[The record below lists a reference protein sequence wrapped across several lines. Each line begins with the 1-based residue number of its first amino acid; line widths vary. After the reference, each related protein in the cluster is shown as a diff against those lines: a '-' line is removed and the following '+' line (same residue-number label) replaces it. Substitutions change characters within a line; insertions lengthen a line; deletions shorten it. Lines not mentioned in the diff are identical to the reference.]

1 MSLREPHKKMSKS
14 QGVDL
19 SRIHLDDNSTDVA
32 KKIRKAVTDSM
43 DGVSYEVNG
52 QRPGLKN
59 LLDIHTA
66 LSGQPIPAI
75 LERYQSSSTSTTT
88 STATNATTAT
98 TREFKEELAHVV
110 VQHLTPIQERLRM
123 LQADPQYVD
132 RILERGAEQAR
143 AVASAKYR
151 QVWDVVARGTI
162 GQEDA

>member
-19 SRIHLDDNSTDVA
+19 SRIHLDDSPTDVA

-43 DGVSYEVNG
+43 DGVSYEVDG

-75 LERYQSSSTSTTT
+75 LERYQSTTT
-88 STATNATTAT
+88 TNATTATTTAT

-110 VQHLTPIQERLRM
+110 IQHLSPIQERLRM
-123 LQADPQYVD
+123 LQADPQYVE

-151 QVWDVVARGTI
+151 QVWDVVARVTI